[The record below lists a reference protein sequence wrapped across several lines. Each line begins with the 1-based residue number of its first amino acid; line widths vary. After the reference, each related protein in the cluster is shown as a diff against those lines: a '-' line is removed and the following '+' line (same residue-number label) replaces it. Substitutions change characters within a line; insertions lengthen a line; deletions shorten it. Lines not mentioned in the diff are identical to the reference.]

1 MTPRQPSPQSTFRQW
16 SQQTSKKNQN
26 CTLLYCAKNSTV
38 FSDYTMT
45 YVKVYYRVKTIILF
59 GLLQMYMRCNMQG
72 ITKKKKKNPILWHN
86 QCQEVL
92 HILHSISMVFSIH
105 YALIPETCNSVPFC
119 LELTGITSNITQ
131 TYAKVS
137 LSLGRYHSNPE

>member
-1 MTPRQPSPQSTFRQW
+1 
-16 SQQTSKKNQN
+16 
-26 CTLLYCAKNSTV
+26 
-38 FSDYTMT
+38 
-45 YVKVYYRVKTIILF
+45 
-59 GLLQMYMRCNMQG
+59 MYMCCNMQG
-72 ITKKKKKNPILWHN
+72 ITKKKKSNIMTQPVTYLTQH
-86 QCQEVL
+86 CQELL
-92 HILHSISMVFSIH
+92 HILHSISMVFGIH